1 MIDVATIRPGAYL
14 VEDSTG
20 EIVRLEDGAIF
31 YVAAD
36 LPLPYSGI
44 RLTVDHLRKLSFFER
59 QPGRWKLNIAERD
72 PLSIY
77 HEGKIFRVEYDDR
90 SASEA
95 DEVLRYVH
103 ELQRKYYD
111 MLGFALFFN
120 GAFEDK

>member
-20 EIVRLEDGAIF
+20 EVTRLEDGAIF

-44 RLTVDHLRKLSFFER
+44 RLTVNHLRKLGFFER
-59 QPGRWKLNIAERD
+59 HPGHWKLNIAERD
-72 PLSIY
+72 PLSVY
-77 HEGKIFRVEYDDR
+77 HEGKVFRVEYDDK

-95 DEVLRYVH
+95 DEVLTYVH

-111 MLGFALFFN
+111 MLGQALFYN
-120 GAFEDK
+120 GAFEH